1 MIVTYL
7 GRRGSGKTLTMVKD
21 AYLEYKKGRK
31 IYSNMHGVSFATY
44 ISNEEIMKID
54 KNSDIYNA
62 VILIDEAQI
71 FFDSRRSM
79 KKEALNFSNF
89 VQQIR
94 KRNIM
99 LLLTTQFA
107 NSIEKRLRDH
117 TDLIAKVKF
126 LREFNLCRVKYI
138 DITSVEDEEVEEPVT
153 IPIIYDAEPIFEM
166 FNTEEMV
173 V

>member
-21 AYLEYKKGRK
+21 AYIEYKKGRK
-31 IYSNMHGVSFATY
+31 IYSNMHGVKFAQY
-44 ISNEEIMKID
+44 ISNEDIKKID
-54 KNSDIYNA
+54 KSSDIKNA

-79 KKEALNFSNF
+79 KNENINFSNF

-107 NSIEKRLRDH
+107 NSVEKRLRDH
-117 TDLIAKVKF
+117 TDIIAKVKF
-126 LREFNLCRVKYI
+126 IALYNICRVKYI
-138 DITSVEDEEVEEPVT
+138 DITSVEDEEVQEPEYVQLV
-153 IPIIYDAEPIFEM
+153 YDARNIFKM
-166 FNTEEMV
+166 YSTDEMV
-173 V
+173 I